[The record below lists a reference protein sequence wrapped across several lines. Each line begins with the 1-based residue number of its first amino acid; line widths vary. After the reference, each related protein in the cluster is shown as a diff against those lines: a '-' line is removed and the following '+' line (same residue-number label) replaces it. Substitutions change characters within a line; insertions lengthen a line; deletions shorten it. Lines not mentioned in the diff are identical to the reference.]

1 MEFPWR
7 RNFGKGESNG
17 PPMSNL
23 ERLPDADARLMAETT
38 FDRNVV
44 VLAGAGTGKTTL
56 LVNRLVHA
64 LLREPH
70 PLRLTDMLALTFTN
84 KAANEMKARLRDRLH
99 ALLADCEA
107 EPGSEGSAGT
117 DLEEIKQRY
126 HVSTAHVRE
135 KIQVALRDLEKSQI
149 ATLHSFAAHV
159 LRLYPLEARVDP
171 HFHEDEGIQFLE
183 TFQHAWDAW
192 LEQELGAKGS
202 AHAQWQDLLNH
213 MGLHE
218 IRSFAFSLCQDQISI
233 PELDQQ
239 VCAEGSSPA
248 FRKWLQSKQHQVRSL
263 LTQYDRAK
271 PRKIEKLLSLAERV
285 FDRVG
290 DGELPMDFH
299 VSDEEKALVDST
311 IGKAPGEWDESDFQ
325 DARRAIQAAQQL
337 LKVNEVLLGKVLH
350 VLGPFVERVRQGFS
364 AKGWI
369 RFDGLLIRVRD
380 LLRDHPMVRE
390 QLKGTYAAIMVDE
403 FQDTDPV
410 QYEILLYLGER
421 PNECGRFWRDIQLMP
436 GKLFIV
442 GDPKQSIYAFRRA
455 DIEAFDQ
462 VVDKVTHDG
471 GIVCTL
477 LTNFRSD
484 GAILEAVNAVFDR
497 LFIPQ
502 VNVQPPNVPLAV
514 GRMREAGSGSTGMEI
529 CVMANPQGGDEW
541 DAERATRVEAEW
553 LAGWIEE
560 QLLPGSQ
567 WIMEKGVRT
576 SLRPGHIAVLLRKFT
591 NAQVYLEALQRH
603 NIPCMADGERH
614 FYRRQEVI
622 DVVNVLRVMDDPTDA
637 LALVGILRS
646 SLGGLTDREIM
657 DVMKLGP
664 LDIRQAQRFGA
675 WASSQQPVI
684 QGLFQRLAWLH
695 TQANRLP
702 IPELLD
708 HLFQQ
713 LPLVELAAAS
723 SHGEQAVVNVW
734 KLRDIMSEQA
744 AIPSLSFSAW
754 VERLVDSLMIHPS
767 EPEAP
772 LAEETLDAVR
782 VLTIHKAK
790 GLEFPVVMLPGLHQK
805 ATGLDRGAQIT
816 FDWISGL
823 YGCTLPPVWNAG
835 QVPLWEK
842 QRIREAAEQRRLL
855 YVGMTRARER
865 LILSG
870 GILPKMGGESLLSLI
885 QGTVEGEFG
894 NSELSVVRVGGVS
907 IPHTVVNP
915 AVLKSWKPS
924 KQPSDPEGRS
934 EVVISTP
941 QRDTRE
947 MRWQQTKQ
955 AEAYVNPSMLHQ
967 ARSVQDLGERGQGS
981 RGTGQR
987 LGILMHRVLQ
997 RWNFQSEPGKVQ
1009 SALVDFCER
1018 QLPGQSGLDKREVVR
1033 ELETLFDHFLGSPGY
1048 RELQRA
1054 TILGREVPFAV
1065 PWPVGQHE
1073 SYLPRTCVMEGVMD
1087 VVYEIDGDVWV
1098 GDYKTDRVSSRTVE
1112 QRAETYRE
1120 QAQAYARAARQC
1132 LGPAVKGCKLFF
1144 IRLGEVVTVT
1154 VGAEGTMF
1162 QYEQ

>member
-1 MEFPWR
+1 
-7 RNFGKGESNG
+7 
-17 PPMSNL
+17 MSNL
-23 ERLPDADARLMAETT
+23 ELLPDADARLMAETT

-56 LVNRLVHA
+56 LVNRLIHA

-99 ALLADCEA
+99 GLLADCEA
-107 EPGSEGSAGT
+107 EAGSAGSGGAG
-117 DLEEIKQRY
+117 LEEFKQRY
-126 HVSTAHVRE
+126 QVSTAHVRG
-135 KIQVALRDLEKSQI
+135 KIQVALGDLEKSQI
-149 ATLHSFAAHV
+149 ATLHSFSAHV

-183 TFQHAWDAW
+183 TFQNAWDAW
-192 LEQELGAKGS
+192 LEQELGAQGS

-213 MGLHE
+213 MGLKE

-233 PELDQQ
+233 SELEQQ
-239 VCAEGSSPA
+239 VCSEGSSPA
-248 FRKWLQSKQHQVRSL
+248 FRMWLQSKQHQVRSL
-263 LTQYDRAK
+263 LTQYDRPK

-290 DGELPMDFH
+290 HVEAPTDFH
-299 VSDEEKALVDST
+299 LSDDEKVLLDSPF
-311 IGKAPGEWDESDFQ
+311 GKAPGEWDASDFQ

-337 LKVNEVLLGKVLH
+337 MQVNEALLRKVIH
-350 VLGPFVERVRQGFS
+350 VLGPFAARVRQVFS
-364 AKGWI
+364 EKGWI

-421 PNECGRFWRDIQLMP
+421 PNEYGRFWRDIQLMP

-462 VVDKVTHDG
+462 VVEKVTHDG

-502 VNVQPPNVPLAV
+502 ANVQPPNVPLAV

-529 CVMANPQGGDEW
+529 CVMANPQGEDEW

-560 QLLPGSQ
+560 QLLPGKQ

-603 NIPCMADGERH
+603 HIPCMADGERH

-622 DVVNVLRVMDDPTDA
+622 DVVNVLRVLDDPTDA

-664 LDIRQAQRFGA
+664 LDIRQAQRLDE
-675 WASSQQPVI
+675 WSSSQRSVI

-695 TQANRLP
+695 AQANRLP

-734 KLRDIMSEQA
+734 KLRDLMSEQA
-744 AIPSLSFSAW
+744 AIPSLSFSVW
-754 VERLVDSLMIHPS
+754 VERLADSLMTHPS

-790 GLEFPVVMLPGLHQK
+790 GLEFPVVVLPGLHQK
-805 ATGLDRGAQIT
+805 ATGPDRGTQIT

-842 QRIREAAEQRRLL
+842 QRIREGAEQRRVL

-870 GILPKMGGESLLSLI
+870 GILPKRGGDSLLSRI
-885 QGTVEGEFG
+885 QEIVEGEFG
-894 NSELSVVRVGGVS
+894 NSELSVVRVGTVS
-907 IPHTVVNP
+907 IPHAVVTP
-915 AVLKSWKPS
+915 AVLKYLKSP
-924 KQPSDPEGRS
+924 QPHADTDDGNG
-934 EVVISTP
+934 VVISTP
-941 QRDTRE
+941 QWDARE
-947 MRWQQTKQ
+947 MRWQQTNQ

-967 ARSVQDLGERGQGS
+967 PRSVQERGERGQVS

-987 LGILMHRVLQ
+987 LGTLMHRVLQ
-997 RWNFQSEPGKVQ
+997 QWDFQSEPGRVR

-1018 QLPGQSGLDKREVVR
+1018 QLPGGSGVDESEMVR
-1033 ELETLFDHFLGSPGY
+1033 ELETLFDHFLASPAY

-1065 PWPVGQHE
+1065 PWPLRQHE
-1073 SYLPRTCVMEGVMD
+1073 PSLPRTCVMEGVMD

-1098 GDYKTDRVSSRTVE
+1098 GDYKTDHVSSRTVR
-1112 QRAETYRE
+1112 QRTETYRE
-1120 QAQAYARAARQC
+1120 QALAYARAAGQC
-1132 LGPAVKGCKLFF
+1132 LGPVVKGCKLFF

-1154 VGAEGTMF
+1154 VGTDENMF
-1162 QYEQ
+1162 EHEQQVTRRER

>member
-1 MEFPWR
+1 
-7 RNFGKGESNG
+7 
-17 PPMSNL
+17 MSNL
-23 ERLPDADARLMAETT
+23 GLLPDADERLVAETT

-56 LVNRLVHA
+56 LVNRLIHA
-64 LLREPH
+64 ILREPH
-70 PLRLTDMLALTFTN
+70 ALRLTDMLALTFTN

-99 ALLADCEA
+99 GLLADCEA
-107 EPGSEGSAGT
+107 KQEGGSSGGSG
-117 DLEEIKQRY
+117 LEEFKQRY
-126 HVSTAHVRE
+126 HVSTDHVRE
-135 KIQVALRDLEKSQI
+135 KIQVALSDLEKSQI

-171 HFHEDEGIQFLE
+171 HFHEDEGTQFLE
-183 TFQHAWDAW
+183 TFQEAWDAW
-192 LEQELGAKGS
+192 LEQELGAQGAS
-202 AHAQWQDLLNH
+202 HAQWQDLLNH
-213 MGLHE
+213 VGLKE

-233 PELDQQ
+233 PELSHQLWS
-239 VCAEGSSPA
+239 EGPSLA
-248 FRKWLQSKQHQVRSL
+248 FRMWLQNKQHQVRSWL
-263 LTQYDRAK
+263 MQYDRAK

-290 DGELPMDFH
+290 HMESPTEFQL
-299 VSDEEKALVDST
+299 SDEEKVLLDST
-311 IGKAPGEWDESDFQ
+311 IGQAPGEWDLSEFQ
-325 DARRAIQAAQQL
+325 DAKRAVQAAQQL
-337 LKVNEVLLGKVLH
+337 LQVNEALLGKVIH
-350 VLGPFVERVRQGFS
+350 VLGPFAARVRQVYS
-364 AKGWI
+364 EKGWI

-390 QLKGTYAAIMVDE
+390 QLKKTYAAIMVDE
-403 FQDTDPV
+403 FQDTDPI
-410 QYEILLYLGER
+410 QYEILLYLGEC
-421 PNECGRFWRDIQLMP
+421 PNECRRFWRDIQLMP

-462 VVDKVTHDG
+462 VVEKIMHDG
-471 GIVCTL
+471 GIMCTL

-484 GAILEAVNAVFDR
+484 EAILEAVNAVFDR
-497 LFIPQ
+497 LFLPQ
-502 VNVQPPNVPLAV
+502 ANVQPPNVPLAV
-514 GRMREAGSGSTGMEI
+514 GRMRETGSGPTGMEI
-529 CVMANPQGGDEW
+529 FVMANPQGEDEW

-553 LAGWIEE
+553 LAEWIEE
-560 QLLPGSQ
+560 HLLPGRQ
-567 WIMEKGVRT
+567 WIIEKGVKV

-622 DVVNVLRVMDDPTDA
+622 DVVNVLRVVDDPTDA

-646 SLGGLTDREIM
+646 SLGGLTDQEIM
-657 DVMKLGP
+657 DVMQLGP
-664 LDIRQAQRFGA
+664 MDIRQAGKLDEWGNSQR
-675 WASSQQPVI
+675 SVI

-695 TQANRLP
+695 AQANRLP

-713 LPLVELAAAS
+713 LPLAELAAAS
-723 SHGEQAVVNVW
+723 SHGEQAVLNVW
-734 KLRDIMSEQA
+734 KLRDLMGKQG
-744 AIPSLSFSAW
+744 AIPSLSFSAC
-754 VERLVDSLMIHPS
+754 VERLVDSLMTHPS

-805 ATGLDRGAQIT
+805 ATGPDRGVQIT

-842 QRIREAAEQRRLL
+842 QRIRETAEQRRVL

-870 GILPKMGGESLLSLI
+870 GILPKPGGESPLNLVQKI
-885 QGTVEGEFG
+885 VEGECG
-894 NSELSVVRVGGVS
+894 NSELTAVRVGRVS
-907 IPHTVVNP
+907 IPHTVVTP
-915 AVLKSWKPS
+915 GVLKSVKPPPPPADM
-924 KQPSDPEGRS
+924 KGGN

-941 QRDTRE
+941 QWDARDR
-947 MRWQQTKQ
+947 RWQQTNQ
-955 AEAYVNPSMLHQ
+955 AEAYLNPSLLHK
-967 ARSVQDLGERGQGS
+967 ARSAQEGGKRGHVS
-981 RGTGQR
+981 RRTSQQ
-987 LGILMHRVLQ
+987 LGILMHRALQ
-997 RWNFQSEPGKVQ
+997 QWDFQSEPERVQ
-1009 SALVDFCER
+1009 SALVDFCVRHLSE
-1018 QLPGQSGLDKREVVR
+1018 GTGLDKSEVVG
-1033 ELETLFDHFLGSPGY
+1033 ELETLFNHFLASPAY

-1065 PWPVGQHE
+1065 PWPVRHDE
-1073 SYLPRTCVMEGVMD
+1073 PSLPRACVMEGVMD

-1098 GDYKTDRVSSRTVE
+1098 GDYKTDYVSSRTVG

-1120 QAQAYARAARQC
+1120 QAHAYARAASQC

-1144 IRLGEVVTVT
+1144 IRLGEVVTVA
-1154 VGAEGTMF
+1154 VGTEGNMF
-1162 QYEQ
+1162 

>member
-1 MEFPWR
+1 
-7 RNFGKGESNG
+7 
-17 PPMSNL
+17 MSNL
-23 ERLPDADARLMAETT
+23 EVLPDADARLRAETT

-56 LVNRLVHA
+56 LVNRLIHA

-99 ALLADCEA
+99 GLLADCEA
-107 EPGSEGSAGT
+107 EAGSGGSGGT
-117 DLEEIKQRY
+117 GLEEFKQRY
-126 HVSTAHVRE
+126 HVSTAHVRG
-135 KIQVALRDLEKSQI
+135 KIQVALSDLEKSQI
-149 ATLHSFAAHV
+149 ATLHSFAAHI

-171 HFHEDEGIQFLE
+171 HFHEDEGTQFLK
-183 TFQHAWDAW
+183 TFQDAWDAW
-192 LEQELGAKGS
+192 LEQELGANGS
-202 AHAQWQDLLNH
+202 SHAQWQDLLNH
-213 MGLHE
+213 MGLKE

-233 PELDQQ
+233 PELERQ
-239 VCAEGSSPA
+239 VGSEGSPAA
-248 FRKWLQSKQHQVRSL
+248 FRMWLQTKQHQVRSL

-271 PRKIEKLLSLAERV
+271 PRKIEKLLTLAERV
-285 FDRVG
+285 FDLVG
-290 DGELPMDFH
+290 QVEPPTEFNL
-299 VSDEEKALVDST
+299 SDAEKILLGST
-311 IGKAPGEWDESDFQ
+311 IGKAPGEWNASDFQ
-325 DARRAIQAAQQL
+325 DARRAIQGAHQMLQ
-337 LKVNEVLLGKVLH
+337 VNEALLSTVIHL
-350 VLGPFVERVRQGFS
+350 LGPFAARVRQVFS
-364 AKGWI
+364 DKGWI

-421 PNECGRFWRDIQLMP
+421 PNACGRFWRDIQLMP

-462 VVDKVTHDG
+462 VVEKVTHDG

-484 GAILEAVNAVFDR
+484 GSILEAVNAVFDR

-502 VNVQPPNVPLAV
+502 ANVQPPNVPLAV
-514 GRMREAGSGSTGMEI
+514 GRIREAGSGSTGVEI
-529 CVMANPQGGDEW
+529 CVMANPQEEDEW
-541 DAERATRVEAEW
+541 DADRATRVEAEW

-560 QLLPGSQ
+560 QLMPGRQ

-622 DVVNVLRVMDDPTDA
+622 DVVNVLRVLDDPTDA

-646 SLGGLTDREIM
+646 SLGGLTDQEIM

-664 LDIRQAQRFGA
+664 LDIRQAQRLNE
-675 WASSQQPVI
+675 WASSHQSVI

-695 TQANRLP
+695 AQANRVP

-708 HLFQQ
+708 HLFLQ

-734 KLRDIMSEQA
+734 KIRDLMSEQA
-744 AIPSLSFSAW
+744 AMPYLSFSAW
-754 VERLVDSLMIHPS
+754 VERLVEALMTHPP

-805 ATGLDRGAQIT
+805 ATGLDRGAHISY
-816 FDWISGL
+816 DWISGL
-823 YGCTLPPVWNAG
+823 YGCTLPPVWNTG
-835 QVPLWEK
+835 QIPLWEK
-842 QRIREAAEQRRLL
+842 QRIREAAEQRRVL

-870 GILPKMGGESLLSLI
+870 GILAKRGGESLLSLI
-885 QGTVEGEFG
+885 QEIAEGEFG
-894 NSELSVVRVGGVS
+894 DSELKVGRVGEVS
-907 IPHTVVNP
+907 IPHTVVTP
-915 AVLKSWKPS
+915 AVLQYLKPPQAHS
-924 KQPSDPEGRS
+924 GTEGSS
-934 EVVISTP
+934 EVVISTA
-941 QRDTRE
+941 QWDARE
-947 MRWQQTKQ
+947 MRWQQANQ
-955 AEAYVNPSMLHQ
+955 AEAYLNPSMLHQ
-967 ARSVQDLGERGQGS
+967 ARSVQERGERGQIS
-981 RGTGQR
+981 RGTSQR
-987 LGILMHRVLQ
+987 LGTLMHQVLQ
-997 RWNFQSEPGKVQ
+997 RWDFQIEQGMVR
-1009 SALVDFCER
+1009 SALVAFCER
-1018 QLPGQSGLDKREVVR
+1018 QLSGELGEDKDEVIR
-1033 ELETLFDHFLGSPGY
+1033 ELEALFDQLLASPAY
-1048 RELQRA
+1048 LELQRS

-1073 SYLPRTCVMEGVMD
+1073 PSLPRTCVMEGVMD
-1087 VVYEIDGDVWV
+1087 VVYEINGDVWV
-1098 GDYKTDRVSSRTVE
+1098 GDYKTDQVSSLTVA

-1120 QAQAYARAARQC
+1120 QAHAYARAASQC
-1132 LGPAVKGCKLFF
+1132 LGPVVKGCKLFF

-1154 VGAEGTMF
+1154 VGIDEHIIHN
-1162 QYEQ
+1162 EQ

>member
-1 MEFPWR
+1 MTNPSPLF
-7 RNFGKGESNG
+7 
-17 PPMSNL
+17 
-23 ERLPDADARLMAETT
+23 DADARLTAETT

-56 LVNRLVHA
+56 LVNRLIHA

-99 ALLADCEA
+99 GLLADCEA
-107 EPGSEGSAGT
+107 EAGSEGVGGT
-117 DLEEIKQRY
+117 GLEEFKQRY
-126 HVSTAHVRE
+126 HVSTGHVRG
-135 KIQVALRDLEKSQI
+135 KIQVALSDLEKSQI
-149 ATLHSFAAHV
+149 ATLHSFAAHI

-171 HFHEDEGIQFLE
+171 HFQEDDGTQFLQI
-183 TFQHAWDAW
+183 FQDVWDAW

-202 AHAQWQDLLNH
+202 AHAQWRDLLNH
-213 MGLHE
+213 MGLKE

-233 PELDQQ
+233 PELERQMD
-239 VCAEGSSPA
+239 AEGSPAA
-248 FRKWLQSKQHQVRSL
+248 FRMWLETKQHQVRSL

-271 PRKIEKLLSLAERV
+271 PRKIGKLLSLAERV
-285 FDRVG
+285 LDWVG
-290 DGELPMDFH
+290 QGRSPTDFPL
-299 VSDEEKALVDST
+299 SDAEKVLLGSP
-311 IGKAPGEWDESDFQ
+311 IGKAPGEWNASDFQ
-325 DARRAIQAAQQL
+325 DARRAIQGAQQML
-337 LKVNEVLLGKVLH
+337 QVNEALLSRVIHL
-350 VLGPFVERVRQGFS
+350 LGPFAARVRQGFS
-364 AKGWI
+364 DKGWI

-421 PNECGRFWRDIQLMP
+421 PHACGQFWRDIQLMP

-462 VVDKVTHDG
+462 VVKKVTDDG

-484 GAILEAVNAVFDR
+484 GSILEAVNAVFDR

-502 VNVQPPNVPLAV
+502 ANVQPPNVPLAV
-514 GRMREAGSGSTGMEI
+514 GRMREASSGSIGVEI
-529 CVMANPQGGDEW
+529 CVMANPQEEDEW
-541 DAERATRVEAEW
+541 DADRATRVEAEW

-560 QLLPGSQ
+560 QLVPGRQ

-603 NIPCMADGERH
+603 NIPCITDGERH
-614 FYRRQEVI
+614 FYKRQEVI
-622 DVVNVLRVMDDPTDA
+622 DVVNVLRVLDDPTDA

-646 SLGGLTDREIM
+646 SLGGLTDQEIM

-664 LDIRQAQRFGA
+664 LDVRQAHKMNEWGNSKQ
-675 WASSQQPVI
+675 SVI

-695 TQANRLP
+695 IQANRLP

-708 HLFQQ
+708 HLFLQ

-734 KLRDIMSEQA
+734 KLRDLMSEQA
-744 AIPSLSFSAW
+744 ALPHVSFSVW
-754 VERLVDSLMIHPS
+754 VERLVEALMTHPP

-790 GLEFPVVMLPGLHQK
+790 GLEFPVVILPGLHQR
-805 ATGLDRGAQIT
+805 ATGPDRGAHISY
-816 FDWISGL
+816 DWISGL
-823 YGCTLPPVWNAG
+823 YGCTLPPVWNRG
-835 QVPLWEK
+835 QIPLWEK
-842 QRIREAAEQRRLL
+842 QRIREAAEQRRVL

-870 GILPKMGGESLLSLI
+870 GILAKRGGESLLGLI
-885 QGTVEGEFG
+885 QEIAEGEFG
-894 NSELSVVRVGGVS
+894 DTELRVARVGEVS
-907 IPHTVVNP
+907 IPHTVVTP
-915 AVLKSWKPS
+915 AVLQYLKPS
-924 KQPSDPEGRS
+924 QAHSDAESSS
-934 EVVISTP
+934 EVVLSTA
-941 QRDTRE
+941 QWDARE
-947 MRWQQTKQ
+947 MRWQQANH

-967 ARSVQDLGERGQGS
+967 ARSLQDQGERGEIS
-981 RGTGQR
+981 RGTSQR
-987 LGILMHRVLQ
+987 FGTLMHQLLQ
-997 RWNFQSEPGKVQ
+997 RWDFQIEPRMIRT
-1009 SALVDFCER
+1009 ALVAFCER
-1018 QLPGQSGLDKREVVR
+1018 QLSGELGKDKDEVIR
-1033 ELETLFDHFLGSPGY
+1033 ELETLFDQLVASPVY
-1048 RELQRA
+1048 LELQQSN
-1054 TILGREVPFAV
+1054 ILGREIPFAV
-1065 PWPVGQHE
+1065 PWPVGQQE
-1073 SYLPRTCVMEGVMD
+1073 PSLPRTCVMEGVMD
-1087 VVYEIDGDVWV
+1087 VIYEINGDVWV
-1098 GDYKTDRVSSRTVE
+1098 GDYKTDHVSSRTVA

-1120 QAQAYARAARQC
+1120 QAYAYARAASQC
-1132 LGPAVKGCKLFF
+1132 LGPVVKGCKLFF
-1144 IRLGEVVTVT
+1144 IRLGEVVTVDLG
-1154 VGAEGTMF
+1154 VDENMY
-1162 QYEQ
+1162 QNKQQVIRRER

>member
-1 MEFPWR
+1 
-7 RNFGKGESNG
+7 
-17 PPMSNL
+17 MSNL
-23 ERLPDADARLMAETT
+23 DLLPDADARLTAETT

-56 LVNRLVHA
+56 LVNRLIYA

-99 ALLADCEA
+99 GLLADCEA
-107 EPGSEGSAGT
+107 EAGSGGSGGT
-117 DLEEIKQRY
+117 GLEEFKQRY
-126 HVSTAHVRE
+126 HVSTAHVRG
-135 KIQVALRDLEKSQI
+135 KIQVALSDLEKSQI
-149 ATLHSFAAHV
+149 ATLHSFAAHI
-159 LRLYPLEARVDP
+159 LRLYPIEARVDP
-171 HFHEDEGIQFLE
+171 HFHEDEGTQFLE
-183 TFQHAWDAW
+183 TFHDAWDAW
-192 LEQELGAKGS
+192 LEQELGSQGS

-213 MGLHE
+213 MGLKE
-218 IRSFAFSLCQDQISI
+218 IRSFAFSLCQDQISL
-233 PELDQQ
+233 PELEQQ
-239 VCAEGSSPA
+239 VGSEGSPPA
-248 FRKWLQSKQHQVRSL
+248 FRMWLQSKQHQVRSL
-263 LTQYDRAK
+263 LRQYDRAK
-271 PRKIEKLLSLAERV
+271 PRKIEKLLALAERM
-285 FDRVG
+285 FDQVG
-290 DGELPMDFH
+290 DVERPTDF
-299 VSDEEKALVDST
+299 ALSGADKVLLESA
-311 IGKAPGEWDESDFQ
+311 IGKAPGEWEASDFQ

-337 LKVNEVLLGKVLH
+337 LQVNETVLSKVIH
-350 VLGPFVERVRQGFS
+350 VLGPFAVRVRQVFS
-364 AKGWI
+364 DKGWI

-421 PNECGRFWRDIQLMP
+421 PNEYGRFWRDIRLMP

-462 VVDKVTHDG
+462 VVEKVTHDG

-502 VNVQPPNVPLAV
+502 ANVQPPNVPLAV
-514 GRMREAGSGSTGMEI
+514 GRKRETGSGSTGVEI
-529 CVMANPQGGDEW
+529 CVMANPQEEDEW
-541 DAERATRVEAEW
+541 DADRATRVEAEW

-560 QLLPGSQ
+560 QLLPGRQ

-622 DVVNVLRVMDDPTDA
+622 DVVNVLRVLDDPTDA

-646 SLGGLTDREIM
+646 SLGGLTDQEIM
-657 DVMKLGP
+657 DVAKLGP
-664 LDIRQAQRFGA
+664 LDIRRAEMLDA
-675 WASSQQPVI
+675 WESSRRSVI

-695 TQANRLP
+695 AHANRLP
-702 IPELLD
+702 LSELLD
-708 HLFQQ
+708 LLFLQ

-734 KLRDIMSEQA
+734 KLRDLMSEQA
-744 AIPSLSFSAW
+744 AVPHLSFSAW
-754 VERLVDSLMIHPS
+754 VERLVEALMTHPP
-767 EPEAP
+767 EPEAT

-805 ATGLDRGAQIT
+805 ATGLDRGAHIT

-835 QVPLWEK
+835 QIPLWEK
-842 QRIREAAEQRRLL
+842 QRIREAAEQRRVL

-870 GILPKMGGESLLSLI
+870 GILAKRGGESLLSLLQEI
-885 QGTVEGEFG
+885 AEGEFG
-894 NSELSVVRVGGVS
+894 NSELSVARVGAVS
-907 IPHTVVNP
+907 IPHTVVTP
-915 AVLKSWKPS
+915 AVLKYLKPQQPHSDS
-924 KQPSDPEGRS
+924 KGGR

-941 QRDTRE
+941 QWDARE
-947 MRWQQTKQ
+947 MRWQQTNQ
-955 AEAYVNPSMLHQ
+955 AEAYVNPSRLHQ
-967 ARSVQDLGERGQGS
+967 ARSVQGLGERPQVS
-981 RGTGQR
+981 RGTSQR
-987 LGILMHRVLQ
+987 LGTLMHRVLQ
-997 RWNFQSEPGKVQ
+997 IWDFQSEPGRVR
-1009 SALVDFCER
+1009 SAIVDFCER
-1018 QLPGQSGLDKREVVR
+1018 QLTDGSEEDKSEVVR
-1033 ELETLFDHFLGSPGY
+1033 ELETLFDHFLASPAY

-1065 PWPVGQHE
+1065 PWPVRQHE
-1073 SYLPRTCVMEGVMD
+1073 PSLPRTCVMEGVMD
-1087 VVYEIDGDVWV
+1087 VVYEIDGEVWV
-1098 GDYKTDRVSSRTVE
+1098 GDYKT
-1112 QRAETYRE
+1112 
-1120 QAQAYARAARQC
+1120 
-1132 LGPAVKGCKLFF
+1132 
-1144 IRLGEVVTVT
+1144 
-1154 VGAEGTMF
+1154 
-1162 QYEQ
+1162 

>member
-1 MEFPWR
+1 M
-7 RNFGKGESNG
+7 N
-17 PPMSNL
+17 NL

-56 LVNRLVHA
+56 LVNRLIHA
-64 LLREPH
+64 LLREPD

-99 ALLADCEA
+99 GLLAACEA
-107 EPGSEGSAGT
+107 ETGREVSGGGT
-117 DLEEIKQRY
+117 ALEDFKQRY
-126 HVSTAHVRE
+126 HVSTAHVRG

-171 HFHEDEGIQFLE
+171 HFHEDEGTEFLE
-183 TFQHAWDAW
+183 TFQNAWETW
-192 LEQELGAKGS
+192 LEQELGAQGS
-202 AHAQWQDLLNH
+202 AHAQWQDVLNH
-213 MGLHE
+213 VGLQE
-218 IRSFAFSLCQDQISI
+218 IRSFAFSLCQDQVSI
-233 PELDQQ
+233 PELEQQ
-239 VCAEGSSPA
+239 VCAQGSSPA
-248 FRKWLQSKQHQVRSL
+248 FRTWLQNKQHQVRSL

-271 PRKIEKLLSLAERV
+271 PRKIEKLLSLAERI
-285 FDRVG
+285 FDWVG
-290 DGELPMDFH
+290 HGNPPMDFH
-299 VSDEEKALVDST
+299 VSDNEKALIDSI
-311 IGKAPGEWDESDFQ
+311 IGKAPGEWDPSDFH
-325 DARRAIQAAQQL
+325 DAKRAIQAAQQL
-337 LKVNEVLLGKVLH
+337 LQVNEALLCKVFH
-350 VLGPFVERVRQGFS
+350 VVGAFAAQVRREFS
-364 AKGWI
+364 AKGRI

-390 QLKGTYAAIMVDE
+390 QLKRTYAAIMVDE

-410 QYEILLYLGER
+410 QYEILLFLS
-421 PNECGRFWRDIQLMP
+421 ECPQEYGRFWRDIQLVP

-462 VVDKVTHDG
+462 VVEKVTHDG

-484 GAILEAVNAVFDR
+484 GAILEAINAVFDR

-502 VNVQPPNVPLAV
+502 ANVQPPNVPLAV

-529 CVMANPQGGDEW
+529 CVMANFQGEDEW
-541 DAERATRVEAEW
+541 DTERATRVEAEW

-560 QLLPGSQ
+560 QLQSGCQ
-567 WIMEKGVRT
+567 WIVEKEGRT

-591 NAQVYLEALQRH
+591 NAQMYLEALKRH
-603 NIPCMADGERH
+603 NIPCMVDGERH

-622 DVVNVLRVMDDPTDA
+622 DVVNVLRVLDDPTDA

-646 SLGGLTDREIM
+646 SLGGLTDQEIM

-664 LDIRQAQRFGA
+664 LDIRQAQRLEA
-675 WASSQQPVI
+675 WGSPQQSII

-695 TQANRLP
+695 DQAHRRP

-713 LPLVELAAAS
+713 LPLIELAAAS
-723 SHGEQAVVNVW
+723 SHGEQAVVNIW
-734 KLRDIMSEQA
+734 KLRDLMSEQA
-744 AIPSLSFSAW
+744 ATPSLSFSAW
-754 VERLVDSLMIHPS
+754 VERLVNSLMTHPA

-772 LAEETLDAVR
+772 LAEETSLDAVR

-805 ATGLDRGAQIT
+805 ATGLDRGTHIT

-865 LILSG
+865 VILSG
-870 GILPKMGGESLLSLI
+870 GILPKVGGESPLSLI
-885 QGTVEGEFG
+885 QGIAEGEFG
-894 NSELSVVRVGGVS
+894 NSELSTVRVGGVS
-907 IPHTVVNP
+907 IPHTVVTP
-915 AVLKSWKPS
+915 AVLKSWKAS
-924 KQPSDPEGRS
+924 QPHAGMDGDNGA
-934 EVVISTP
+934 VISTP
-941 QRDTRE
+941 QWDTRE
-947 MRWQQTKQ
+947 VRWHQAKQ
-955 AEAYVNPSMLHQ
+955 AKAYVNPSMLHQ
-967 ARSVQDLGERGQGS
+967 AKWVQDRGERGQAS
-981 RGTGQR
+981 RETGQR
-987 LGILMHRVLQ
+987 LGIVMHRLLQ
-997 RWNFQSEPGKVQ
+997 RWDFQSEPGWIQ

-1018 QLPGQSGLDKREVVR
+1018 QLSGQSELDKSGVVR
-1033 ELETLFDHFLGSPGY
+1033 ELETLFDHFLLSPAY

-1065 PWPVGQHE
+1065 PWPVRHYEQ
-1073 SYLPRTCVMEGVMD
+1073 SLPRTCVMEGVMD

-1098 GDYKTDRVSSRTVE
+1098 GDYKTDHVSSRAVG

-1120 QAQAYARAARQC
+1120 QAHAYAWAARQC

-1144 IRLGEVVTVT
+1144 VRPGEVVTVSL
-1154 VGAEGTMF
+1154 GTDGNMF
-1162 QYEQ
+1162 QHEP

>member
-1 MEFPWR
+1 
-7 RNFGKGESNG
+7 
-17 PPMSNL
+17 MSNL
-23 ERLPDADARLMAETT
+23 ELLPDADARLMAETT

-56 LVNRLVHA
+56 LVNRLIHA

-99 ALLADCEA
+99 GLLADCEA
-107 EPGSEGSAGT
+107 DPGIGGSGAIA
-117 DLEEIKQRY
+117 LEEFKQRY
-126 HVSTAHVRE
+126 QVSTEHVRE
-135 KIQVALRDLEKSQI
+135 KVRIALRDLEKSQI

-171 HFHEDEGIQFLE
+171 HFHEDEGTQFLE
-183 TFQHAWDAW
+183 AFQDAWDAW
-192 LEQELGAKGS
+192 LEQELGAQGS
-202 AHAQWQDLLNH
+202 AHAQWQDLLSH
-213 MGLHE
+213 MGLQE

-233 PELDQQ
+233 SELDQQ

-248 FRKWLQSKQHQVRSL
+248 FRKWLQRKQHQVRSL
-263 LTQYDRAK
+263 LAQYDRAK

-290 DGELPMDFH
+290 YGEPSMSLPLA
-299 VSDEEKALVDST
+299 DEEKALVDSI
-311 IGKAPGEWDESDFQ
+311 IGKAPVEWDASDFQ
-325 DARRAIQAAQQL
+325 DARRAVQAAQQL
-337 LKVNEVLLGKVLH
+337 LQVNEVLLGKVLH

-390 QLKGTYAAIMVDE
+390 QLKRSYAAIMVDE

-421 PNECGRFWRDIQLMP
+421 PNESGKFWRDIQLMP

-502 VNVQPPNVPLAV
+502 ANVQPPNVPLAV
-514 GRMREAGSGSTGMEI
+514 GRMREPGSGSTGMEI
-529 CVMANPQGGDEW
+529 CVMANPQGEDEW

-622 DVVNVLRVMDDPTDA
+622 DVVNVLRVLDDPTDA

-646 SLGGLTDREIM
+646 SLGGLTDREVM
-657 DVMKLGP
+657 DVMQLGP
-664 LDIRQAQRFGA
+664 LDIRQAQKLSA
-675 WASSQQPVI
+675 WASSQQSVI

-695 TQANRLP
+695 AQAHRLP

-723 SHGEQAVVNVW
+723 NHGEQAVVNVW
-734 KLRDIMSEQA
+734 KLRDLMSEQA
-744 AIPSLSFSAW
+744 AMPSLSFSAW
-754 VERLVDSLMIHPS
+754 VERLVDSLMTHPS

-790 GLEFPVVMLPGLHQK
+790 GLEFPVVILPGLHQK
-805 ATGLDRGAQIT
+805 ATGLERGAQIT

-870 GILPKMGGESLLSLI
+870 GILPKVGGESFLSLI
-885 QGTVEGEFG
+885 QGIVEEEVG
-894 NSELSVVRVGGVS
+894 NPELDIVRVGGVC
-907 IPHTVVNP
+907 IPHTVVTP
-915 AVLKSWKPS
+915 AVLKSWPPPKHHA
-924 KQPSDPEGRS
+924 DPEGS
-934 EVVISTP
+934 GEVMIATP
-941 QRDTRE
+941 QWDARE
-947 MRWQQTKQ
+947 IRWQQTSQ
-955 AEAYVNPSMLHQ
+955 AEAYLNPSMLHQ
-967 ARSVQDLGERGQGS
+967 TKSAPEWGKRGQGS

-997 RWNFQSEPGKVQ
+997 RWNFQNEHEMVQ
-1009 SALVDFCER
+1009 CALLDFCER
-1018 QLPGQSGLDKREVVR
+1018 QLPGQSELDKREMVR
-1033 ELETLFDHFLGSPGY
+1033 ELGALFDHFLGSTGY

-1065 PWPVGQHE
+1065 PWPVGPHE
-1073 SYLPRTCVMEGVMD
+1073 SHLPRTRVMEGVMD
-1087 VVYEIDGDVWV
+1087 VIYEIDGEIWV
-1098 GDYKTDRVSSRTVE
+1098 GDYKTDHVSSRTVG

-1120 QAQAYARAARQC
+1120 QGQAYARAARQC

-1154 VGAEGTMF
+1154 AETEENMF
-1162 QYEQ
+1162 QHEP